1 MPVAELKSNGWAY
14 VWKTCSLQGSQS
26 LAWHGGNLKTSEIVE
41 TGQLEGCHDL
51 YAAVHLGVRIGK
63 RAPSVMRIV
72 TILIIEYVTT
82 LCKTS
87 NRCDFRSAQ

>member
-14 VWKTCSLQGSQS
+14 VWKTCSLQGS
-26 LAWHGGNLKTSEIVE
+26 HGGDLKTSEIVE

-51 YAAVHLGVRIGK
+51 YAAMHLGVRIKK
-63 RAPSVMRIV
+63 RVPSVMRIV

-87 NRCDFRSAQ
+87 NFRCAQ